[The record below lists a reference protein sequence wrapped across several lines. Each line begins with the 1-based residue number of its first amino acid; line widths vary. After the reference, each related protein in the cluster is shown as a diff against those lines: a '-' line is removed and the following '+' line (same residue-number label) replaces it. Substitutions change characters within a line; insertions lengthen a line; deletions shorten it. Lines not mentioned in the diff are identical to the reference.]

1 MGSTMPPRFIARQL
15 SRPTGV
21 LGRVVGRLMNRHN
34 ARMNAFVVEQL
45 DLTSADRVLEVG
57 FGGGVTL
64 PSLIATASYVA
75 GVDRSPVM
83 VQRANANF
91 AEAVSAGCAEFRHGS
106 VEALPFGAA
115 TFGKACTVNTIYF
128 WTSLSVGFAELY
140 RVLSPGGRL
149 VVGFLPKEWM
159 DRMRFPSDIFTSRTA
174 EDVIGTLTQAGFHGV
189 RVERPE
195 PTTRWNVIIANR

>member
-1 MGSTMPPRFIARQL
+1 MGSTMPPRFLARQF
-15 SRPTGV
+15 SHPTGV

-34 ARMNAFVVEQL
+34 ARMNAFVVKQL

-91 AEAVSAGCAEFRHGS
+91 AEAVSAG
-106 VEALPFGAA
+106 
-115 TFGKACTVNTIYF
+115 
-128 WTSLSVGFAELY
+128 
-140 RVLSPGGRL
+140 
-149 VVGFLPKEWM
+149 
-159 DRMRFPSDIFTSRTA
+159 
-174 EDVIGTLTQAGFHGV
+174 
-189 RVERPE
+189 
-195 PTTRWNVIIANR
+195 